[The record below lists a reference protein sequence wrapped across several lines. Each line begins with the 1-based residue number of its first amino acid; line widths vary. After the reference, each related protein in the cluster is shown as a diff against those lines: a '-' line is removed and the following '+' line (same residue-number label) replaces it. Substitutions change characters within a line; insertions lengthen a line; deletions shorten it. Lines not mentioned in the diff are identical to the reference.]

1 MLSDILIALLISVA
15 FAIGAFLYKWT
26 EEEVDYVKQKF
37 RSEFLTKAKNVA
49 LAPIGILGVVQAAA
63 TTSTYFG
70 VISIL
75 MLAFAI
81 WFGSFV
87 VAEKDSKL
95 TKKYILETAIT
106 FLVFFGFV
114 YFVISMLS
122 RT

>member
-1 MLSDILIALLISVA
+1 MLSDILIALLVSAA
-15 FAIGAFLYKWT
+15 FAIGALLYKWT
-26 EEEVDYVKQKF
+26 EEEIDYVKQKF

-63 TTSTYFG
+63 TTSKYFG
-70 VISIL
+70 TISIL

-95 TKKYILETAIT
+95 TRTYILETAIT

>member
-1 MLSDILIALLISVA
+1 MLSDILIALLISTA

-26 EEEVDYVKQKF
+26 EEEIDYVKQKF

-63 TTSTYFG
+63 TTSKYFG
-70 VISIL
+70 TISIL

-95 TKKYILETAIT
+95 TKTYILETAIT

-114 YFVISMLS
+114 YFIISILS
-122 RT
+122 QT

>member
-1 MLSDILIALLISVA
+1 MLSDILIALLISTA

-26 EEEVDYVKQKF
+26 EEEVDYVKQKY

-63 TTSTYFG
+63 TTSKYFG

-75 MLAFAI
+75 MLTFAI